1 MPLASVNASRYT
13 APGRGFVLD
22 GLDVIAT
29 CLTLRPRVEGWRC
42 WRELHQPALDLCMAS
57 LTFCTPRK
65 PIQSVHICVQPP
77 KYPHLSLHPGVFAR
91 GTNCLSTFEA
101 G

>member
-1 MPLASVNASRYT
+1 VGT
-13 APGRGFVLD
+13 APAVHAWFHEPID
-22 GLDVIAT
+22 QWAKQDSNE
-29 CLTLRPRVEGWRC
+29 PRFFRSTQG
-42 WRELHQPALDLCMAS
+42 
-57 LTFCTPRK
+57 K